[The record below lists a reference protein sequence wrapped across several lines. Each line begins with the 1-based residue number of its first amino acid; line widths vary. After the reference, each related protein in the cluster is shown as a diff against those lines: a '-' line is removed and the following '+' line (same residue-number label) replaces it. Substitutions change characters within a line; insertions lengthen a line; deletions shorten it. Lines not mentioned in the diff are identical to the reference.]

1 MKKNLLMWDE
11 SLFRDP
17 DVLEI
22 DYVPEQFE
30 FRDTQMR
37 ELAFQIRPGL
47 RGGRPLNTV
56 CKGLP
61 GTGKTTSIK
70 KLFSEIE
77 ETTKELVPV
86 YINCQIDNTKFAIV
100 SQIYKKLSG
109 HLPPSSGTSFKQV
122 FDAVARILVKEDIVL
137 LVTLDDANYLLY
149 ENEINKVLYT
159 LLRSHETYE
168 GTRIGVIV
176 IISDMDVDLSR
187 AVDARVASVFRP
199 TEIYFAP
206 YSDAEIREIMKVRV
220 VQGLFPGVLS
230 DELLDL
236 VVSQTTGSGDLR
248 VGIDLL
254 KRATLSAERAAR
266 RSIER
271 EDICGAYEISK
282 YLHLNYTVKTLK
294 DEERLV
300 LKSLAERSA
309 QAARDECGRRVQGD
323 QGVECHRVYPVLRDR
338 QEDGRDAPHQ
348 PAVPRGKGQDTDY
361 HAQVR
366 PGKGTRIPQVTS
378 APLQRRKYFK
388 NIIYPKTLFYD
399 TGVFCHVKCKRTGTR
414 DF

>member
-11 SLFRDP
+11 TLFRDP
-17 DVLEI
+17 EVLEI

-30 FRDTQMR
+30 FRDAQMR

-61 GTGKTTSIK
+61 GTGKTTSIR
-70 KLFSEIE
+70 KLFAEIE
-77 ETTKELVPV
+77 ETTKKLVPV
-86 YINCQIDNTKFAIV
+86 YINCQIDNTKFAIL
-100 SQIYKKLSG
+100 SQIYKKLAG

-122 FDAVARILVKEDIVL
+122 FDAVARILIKDEIVL
-137 LVTLDDANYLLY
+137 IVALDDANYLLY

-168 GTRIGVIV
+168 GTRIGVLVIV
-176 IISDMDVDLSR
+176 SDLDVDLSR

-199 TEIYFAP
+199 TEIYFPP
-206 YSDAEIREIMKVRV
+206 YENAEIQEIMKARV
-220 VQGLFPGVLS
+220 TQGLFPGVLS
-230 DELLDL
+230 EELLNL
-236 VVSQTTGSGDLR
+236 VVKQAQKSGDLR

-282 YLHLNYTVKTLK
+282 YLHLSYTIKTLN
-294 DEERLV
+294 DEERLI
-300 LKSLAERSA
+300 LKSFAERSA
-309 QAARDECGRRVQGD
+309 KEHDMNAGDVYKSLKETLSIGYTRFYEIVKKMDGMRLINLQYRD
-323 QGVECHRVYPVLRDR
+323 
-338 QEDGRDAPHQ
+338 
-348 PAVPRGKGQDTDY
+348 GKG
-361 HAQVR
+361 R
-366 PGKGTRIPQVTS
+366 TRI
-378 APLQRRKYFK
+378 
-388 NIIYPKTLFYD
+388 ITLRYD
-399 TGVFCHVKCKRTGTR
+399 PVKVLEYLA
-414 DF
+414 

>member
-11 SLFRDP
+11 TLFRDP
-17 DVLEI
+17 EVLEI

-61 GTGKTTSIK
+61 GTGKTTSIRKLFAEIEDTTK
-70 KLFSEIE
+70 KLM
-77 ETTKELVPV
+77 PV
-86 YINCQIDNTKFAIV
+86 YINCQIDNTKFAII
-100 SQIYKKLSG
+100 SQIYKKLAG

-122 FDAVARILVKEDIVL
+122 FDAVARILVKEEIVL
-137 LVTLDDANYLLY
+137 LVALDDANYLLY

-176 IISDMDVDLSR
+176 IVSDLDVDLTR

-199 TEIYFAP
+199 TEIYFPP
-206 YSDAEIREIMKVRV
+206 YDNAEIQEIMKARV
-220 VQGLFPGVLS
+220 MQGLFQGVLGE
-230 DELLDL
+230 ELLNL
-236 VVSQTTGSGDLR
+236 VVEQTLKSGDLR

-266 RSIER
+266 RTIER
-271 EDICGAYEISK
+271 EDICGAYEVSK
-282 YLHLNYTVKTLK
+282 YLHLSYTLKTLK
-294 DEERLV
+294 DEERLI
-300 LKSLAERSA
+300 LKSFAERSA
-309 QAARDECGRRVQGD
+309 KEHEMNAGDVYKSIRESLSIGYTRFYEIIKKMDAMRLINLQYRD
-323 QGVECHRVYPVLRDR
+323 
-338 QEDGRDAPHQ
+338 
-348 PAVPRGKGQDTDY
+348 GKG
-361 HAQVR
+361 R
-366 PGKGTRIPQVTS
+366 TRI
-378 APLQRRKYFK
+378 
-388 NIIYPKTLFYD
+388 ITLRYD
-399 TGVFCHVKCKRTGTR
+399 PAKVLEYLA
-414 DF
+414 

>member
-11 SLFRDP
+11 TLFRDP
-17 DVLEI
+17 EVLEI

-30 FRDTQMR
+30 FRDAQMR

-61 GTGKTTSIK
+61 GTGKTTSIR
-70 KLFSEIE
+70 KLFGEIE
-77 ETTKELVPV
+77 DTTKKLVPV
-86 YINCQIDNTKFAIV
+86 YINCQIDNTKFAII

-122 FDAVARILVKEDIVL
+122 FDAVARILVKEEMVL
-137 LVTLDDANYLLY
+137 LVALDDANYLLY

-176 IISDMDVDLSR
+176 IVSDLDVDLSR

-199 TEIYFAP
+199 AEIYFPP
-206 YSDAEIREIMKVRV
+206 YDNAEIQEIMKARV
-220 VQGLFPGVLS
+220 LQGLFQGVLS
-230 DELLDL
+230 EELLNL
-236 VVSQTTGSGDLR
+236 VVEQTLKSGDLR

-266 RSIER
+266 RTIER
-271 EDICGAYEISK
+271 EDICGAYEVSK
-282 YLHLNYTVKTLK
+282 YLHLSYTLKTLK
-294 DEERLV
+294 DEERLI
-300 LKSLAERSA
+300 LKSFAERSVKEHEMNA
-309 QAARDECGRRVQGD
+309 GEVYKSIRESLSIGYTRFYEIIKKMDAMRLINLQYRD
-323 QGVECHRVYPVLRDR
+323 
-338 QEDGRDAPHQ
+338 
-348 PAVPRGKGQDTDY
+348 GKG
-361 HAQVR
+361 R
-366 PGKGTRIPQVTS
+366 TRI
-378 APLQRRKYFK
+378 
-388 NIIYPKTLFYD
+388 ITLRYD
-399 TGVFCHVKCKRTGTR
+399 PAKVLEYLA
-414 DF
+414 

>member
-11 SLFRDP
+11 TLFRDP
-17 DVLEI
+17 EVLEI

-30 FRDTQMR
+30 FRDAQMR

-61 GTGKTTSIK
+61 GTGKTTSIR
-70 KLFSEIE
+70 KLFAEIE
-77 ETTKELVPV
+77 ETTKKLVPV
-86 YINCQIDNTKFAIV
+86 YINCQIDNTKFAII

-122 FDAVARILVKEDIVL
+122 FDAVARILIKDEIVL
-137 LVTLDDANYLLY
+137 LVALDDANYLLY

-176 IISDMDVDLSR
+176 IVSDLDVDLTR

-199 TEIYFAP
+199 TEIYFPP
-206 YSDAEIREIMKVRV
+206 YNSTEIQEIMKARV
-220 VQGLFPGVLS
+220 VQGLFQGVLS
-230 DELLDL
+230 EELLNL
-236 VVSQTTGSGDLR
+236 VVEQTLKSGDLR

-254 KRATLSAERAAR
+254 KRATLSAERAAK

-271 EDICGAYEISK
+271 VDICGAYEISK
-282 YLHLNYTVKTLK
+282 YLHLSYTIKTLK
-294 DEERLV
+294 DEERLI
-300 LKSLAERSA
+300 LKTCAKRSEKDREMNAGDVYKSIKESLSIGYTRFYEIIKKMDAMRLINLEY
-309 QAARDECGRRVQGD
+309 RD
-323 QGVECHRVYPVLRDR
+323 
-338 QEDGRDAPHQ
+338 
-348 PAVPRGKGQDTDY
+348 GKG
-361 HAQVR
+361 R
-366 PGKGTRIPQVTS
+366 TRI
-378 APLQRRKYFK
+378 
-388 NIIYPKTLFYD
+388 ITLRYD
-399 TGVFCHVKCKRTGTR
+399 PVKVLEYLG
-414 DF
+414 